1 MLPQLRRH
9 DLAYLRSGAE
19 VDPVIMDAG
28 VRAWI
33 REWIA
38 KGKPL
43 VVTRQD
49 EGGDSVRLG
58 AVLPLRL
65 GRRRVGCTVA
75 KSDVARTTP
84 PLSVAAVISRLPAE
98 SVHTF
103 EALSKRAA
111 DLGIVVGVYG
121 STAWECLAEESY
133 RHAASDVDLVCDVAR
148 PSTLAPWLKAL
159 ECASDES
166 VLRID
171 GEIRFPDGCC
181 VAWRELARLGLGRDA
196 SVLAKGLQHVTLTR
210 IETLMESF
218 A

>member
-133 RHAASDVDLVCDVAR
+133 RTHTTIIR
-148 PSTLAPWLKAL
+148 PVGDAPVPIIAPV
-159 ECASDES
+159 EQQP
-166 VLRID
+166 
-171 GEIRFPDGCC
+171 GEK
-181 VAWRELARLGLGRDA
+181 VEA
-196 SVLAKGLQHVTLTR
+196 
-210 IETLMESF
+210 
-218 A
+218 

>member
-1 MLPQLRRH
+1 M
-9 DLAYLRSGAE
+9 
-19 VDPVIMDAG
+19 
-28 VRAWI
+28 
-33 REWIA
+33 
-38 KGKPL
+38 
-43 VVTRQD
+43 
-49 EGGDSVRLG
+49 
-58 AVLPLRL
+58 
-65 GRRRVGCTVA
+65 
-75 KSDVARTTP
+75 
-84 PLSVAAVISRLPAE
+84 PA
-98 SVHTF
+98 F

-111 DLGIVVGVYG
+111 ELGVAVGVYG
-121 STAWECLAEESY
+121 STAWECLAEEPY